1 VPGSTT
7 AARDAAREEGQM
19 PGFRM
24 RPSLHPVT
32 GALEGFTIHD
42 RYPRDTTEWVN
53 LLAVVVTHAALH
65 PVSVTRPLL
74 FAVLDLSDTD
84 AVGSYRETRT
94 DDVRAGLVEEE
105 AGEASPPFIR
115 IAALGP
121 VADPAAEEPL
131 RIVHPLG
138 AAVIHPLGATRVDDE
153 EDRDDVPG
161 SAAGCLLLPG
171 IPEVG
176 LDHRAAWAAVRE
188 DGLVS
193 RLTYTSHAS
202 PHHDPDVAY
211 LATVMAA

>member
-1 VPGSTT
+1 
-7 AARDAAREEGQM
+7 M

-24 RPSLHPVT
+24 RPSLNPAT
-32 GALEGFTIHD
+32 GALEGFTVHD

-65 PVSVTRPLL
+65 PVSVPRPLL
-74 FAVLDLSDTD
+74 FAVLDLSDTE
-84 AVGSYRETRT
+84 AVGSYREALP
-94 DDVRAGLVEEE
+94 DDARAGLVDDD
-105 AGEASPPFIR
+105 AGTDVSPPFLR
-115 IAALGP
+115 ITALGA

-131 RIVHPLG
+131 RLVHPLG
-138 AAVIHPLGATRVDDE
+138 AAVLHPLGATRVDDE
-153 EDRDDVPG
+153 EERDDVPV

-202 PHHDPDVAY
+202 PALDADVAY
-211 LATVMAA
+211 LTTVMAA

>member
-1 VPGSTT
+1 
-7 AARDAAREEGQM
+7 M

-32 GALEGFTIHD
+32 GALEGFTVHD

-65 PVSVTRPLL
+65 PVSVPRPML

-84 AVGSYRETRT
+84 AVGSYRETLP
-94 DDVRAGLVEEE
+94 DDARAGLVEDDAPTEV
-105 AGEASPPFIR
+105 SPPFLR
-115 IAALGP
+115 ITALGA

-131 RIVHPLG
+131 RLVHPLG
-138 AAVIHPLGATRVDDE
+138 AAVLHPLGATRVDDE
-153 EDRDDVPG
+153 EERDDVPG

-202 PHHDPDVAY
+202 PALDPDVAY
-211 LATVMAA
+211 LSTVMAAA

>member
-1 VPGSTT
+1 
-7 AARDAAREEGQM
+7 M

-24 RPSLHPVT
+24 RPALHPVT
-32 GALEGFTIHD
+32 GALEGFTVHD

-74 FAVLDLSDTD
+74 FAVLDLSDSD
-84 AVGSYRETRT
+84 AVESYRGTRP
-94 DDVRAGLVEEE
+94 DDVRAGLVDPDDD
-105 AGEASPPFIR
+105 AAASRPFIR

-121 VADPAAEEPL
+121 VADPSAEEPL
-131 RIVHPLG
+131 RLVHPLG
-138 AAVIHPLGATRVDDE
+138 AAVLHPLGATRVDDE

-202 PHHDPDVAY
+202 PDHDPDVAY

>member
-1 VPGSTT
+1 
-7 AARDAAREEGQM
+7 M

-24 RPSLHPVT
+24 RPALHPVT
-32 GALEGFTIHD
+32 GALEGFTVHD
-42 RYPRDTTEWVN
+42 RYPRDTAEWVN

-74 FAVLDLSDTD
+74 FAVLDLSDADSVEAFRD
-84 AVGSYRETRT
+84 AEPHDRQT
-94 DDVRAGLVEEE
+94 GLVRDDDSAEV
-105 AGEASPPFIR
+105 SRPYLR
-115 IAALGP
+115 ITALGP

-131 RIVHPLG
+131 RLVQPLG
-138 AAVIHPLGATRVDDE
+138 AAVLHPLGTTRIDDE
-153 EDRDDVPG
+153 EERDDVPG

-193 RLTYTSHAS
+193 RLTFTSHAS
-202 PHHDPDVAY
+202 PEVDPDVAY